1 MKDLTTQL
9 PLNISINAN
18 KEVVITIQDDVENI
32 ALWTDQ
38 DNYTIYFKPIF
49 ISATV
54 ELIYNRE
61 ENVWV
66 FTCRK
71 P

>member
-1 MKDLTTQL
+1 MEQL

-18 KEVVITIQDDVENI
+18 KEVVITIQGDVENI

-38 DNYTIYFKPIF
+38 DNYTIYSKPIF
-49 ISATV
+49 ISSTV

-61 ENVWV
+61 EDAWI

>member
-1 MKDLTTQL
+1 MEQL

-18 KEVVITIQDDVENI
+18 KEVVITIQNDVENI

-38 DNYTIYFKPIF
+38 DNYTIYSKPIF
-49 ISATV
+49 ISPTV

-61 ENVWV
+61 ENAWV